1 MPVRRG
7 GDAVSAIRKC
17 VLTLQMTIPLIR
29 LPKALHE
36 VDVDKL
42 HTWLVNGLREDFARD
57 EDQL

>member
-7 GDAVSAIRKC
+7 GEMVSAIREC

-42 HTWLVNGLREDFARD
+42 HAWLVDGLREDLAGD